1 MIFYFAKV
9 AIFSQLNKKN
19 HKYLL
24 FNSKLITNNR
34 VYLFLSEKTKYK
46 KIRFIIPSG
55 LFKTIFLLFQD
66 GSCLKT
72 IAFYLTAC

>member
-19 HKYLL
+19 HKFLL

-34 VYLFLSEKTKYK
+34 VYLFLSEKIKYK
-46 KIRFIIPSG
+46 TFPFCYPKRPF
-55 LFKTIFLLFQD
+55 
-66 GSCLKT
+66 
-72 IAFYLTAC
+72 

>member
-46 KIRFIIPSG
+46 TFRFVIPSG
-55 LFKTIFLLFQD
+55 LFKTISPFSRRLF
-66 GSCLKT
+66 LKT
-72 IAFYLTAC
+72 IAFYLTAS

>member
-34 VYLFLSEKTKYK
+34 VYLFLNEKTKYK

-66 GSCLKT
+66 GSFLRQFFVCG
-72 IAFYLTAC
+72 FF

>member
-34 VYLFLSEKTKYK
+34 VYLFLGEKTKYK

-72 IAFYLTAC
+72 ILCLRFF

>member
-19 HKYLL
+19 QKYLL

-46 KIRFIIPSG
+46 KISFIIPSG
-55 LFKTIFLLFQD
+55 P
-66 GSCLKT
+66 
-72 IAFYLTAC
+72 

>member
-24 FNSKLITNNR
+24 FNSKLITINCD
-34 VYLFLSEKTKYK
+34 YLLLSEKQNIK
-46 KIRFIIPSG
+46 R
-55 LFKTIFLLFQD
+55 
-66 GSCLKT
+66 
-72 IAFYLTAC
+72 